1 MRLSRMILLA
11 ALLPGCAET
20 PPAATP
26 AAVLTVHPPTLPAPE
41 SRGPVEAAAKVFLRT
56 VGQGTASPK
65 DLSPDFKKVIAPPV
79 FELDNALGYS
89 DDRADSWLKALMT
102 NASAASV
109 ACPMAT
115 ADFGFAVAVA
125 PKGRTLLRFV
135 KIGHEWLVD
144 WCQNTATDPLVPG
157 SPSATDA
164 DEAGAWFA
172 SAAFVE
178 SIGQGQLAAAASH
191 LTKPAM
197 AKLSPPLFEADQA
210 LGFNRS
216 KLPEELRKLVPA
228 GANISSFGL
237 QKTDAGF
244 TGTGVMKIGDEV
256 KSLQIVLIRGLRSG
270 EWRVNEFEVSR

>member
-1 MRLSRMILLA
+1 MIPFVV
-11 ALLPGCAET
+11 LLPGCAEN
-20 PPAATP
+20 PPAPTTISPVLAVNTP
-26 AAVLTVHPPTLPAPE
+26 ALPVPE

-65 DLSPDFKKVIAPPV
+65 DLSPDFKKLIAPPV
-79 FELDNALGYS
+79 FDADKALGYS
-89 DDRADSWLKALMT
+89 DDRAETWLKALMP

-109 ACPMAT
+109 ACPLAT

-144 WCQNTATDPLVPG
+144 WCQNTASDPLLPG

-178 SIGQGQLAAAASH
+178 SIGQGQLSAAESF

-197 AKLSPPLFEADQA
+197 GKISPPIFEADNVQ
-210 LGFNRS
+210 GFNRS
-216 KLPEELRKLVPA
+216 KLPDELRKLVPT
-228 GANISSFGL
+228 GTKISAFTL
-237 QKTDAGF
+237 QKIEGGF
-244 TGTGVMKIGDEV
+244 SGTGEVKIGDAT
-256 KSLQIVLIRGLRSG
+256 KTLRIVLIRGSRPG
-270 EWRVNEFEVSR
+270 EWHVDEFTVSQ